1 MRNRV
6 IAIESV
12 CDFVDRNRQV
22 QLLGQSLAKMGDARV
37 VTCLEPSQL
46 EAGYLNQYS
55 KENRLLKNQES
66 ISLEM
71 ARATARKQEL
81 ERQMAASDTD
91 KDSVLLF
98 SGFTANN
105 LGQATI
111 NYQEDLQRIEIAND
125 IKVLE
130 FFRLGLPCPLAE
142 DVIFLTGDFAT
153 LARYWQE
160 TRAKEEAS
168 ERLFRYQ
175 KDLWAS
181 SYAMARK
188 EKWQLVDITDDN
200 GLKSVE
206 EVNTE
211 IRRRL
216 ALVQK

>member
-22 QLLGQSLAKMGDARV
+22 QLLGQSLAKMGGARV
-37 VTCLEPSQL
+37 VTCLEPSQF
-46 EAGYLNQYS
+46 EGGYLNQYS
-55 KENRLLKNQES
+55 KENRLLKQQDN

-81 ERQMAASDTD
+81 ERQMAASASD

-188 EKWQLVDITDDN
+188 EKWQLVNITDDN